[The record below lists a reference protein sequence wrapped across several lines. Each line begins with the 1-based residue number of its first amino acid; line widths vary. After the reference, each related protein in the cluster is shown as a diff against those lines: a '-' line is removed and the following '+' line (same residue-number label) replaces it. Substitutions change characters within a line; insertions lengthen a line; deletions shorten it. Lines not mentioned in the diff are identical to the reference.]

1 VLHTFYT
8 KYLCGVKSEHDVK
21 MSELSKLDH
30 GSKEMIL
37 MYLSILITEINI

>member
-1 VLHTFYT
+1 M
-8 KYLCGVKSEHDVK
+8 K

-30 GSKEMIL
+30 GKAMIL